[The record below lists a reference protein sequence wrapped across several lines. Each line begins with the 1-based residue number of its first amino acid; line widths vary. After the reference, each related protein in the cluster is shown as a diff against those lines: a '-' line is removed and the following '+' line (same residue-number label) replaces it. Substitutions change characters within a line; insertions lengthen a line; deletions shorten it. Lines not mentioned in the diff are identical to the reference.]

1 MATSNFWGNEL
12 EFRRTVLRVVLLV
25 IIVAGVIFTINNWIV
40 GHRVLAFV
48 ELLVVVLS
56 LAILAAVSYT
66 HLTLPTSDLV

>member
-1 MATSNFWGNEL
+1 MATSNLWGNEL
-12 EFRRTVLRVVLLV
+12 EFRRTVLSVVLLV

-56 LAILAAVSYT
+56 IRLDIRL
-66 HLTLPTSDLV
+66 